1 MRSPCLP
8 PVFCPGSRWFT
19 RGWWT
24 LNSWSCGRTWCG
36 RRAKRRGSNQ
46 VMRNSKNHQKGTM
59 ICELVCNIYV
69 ICNIYIYIYII
80 GWKKTRTHTHHFLWV
95 GSDGFPRLQG
105 RDPRACSMPSTRL
118 ARSPWVCHVF
128 HQKQLTFHRN
138 MTCWCLVRH
147 GDHGVMLCCRI
158 ALVLSDVYILK
169 KLEQQCKRMEI
180 LSNGI
185 IINSYDGSFP
195 RY

>member
-69 ICNIYIYIYII
+69 ICNIYIYYRLE
-80 GWKKTRTHTHHFLWV
+80 KNTDTHTPFSLSRIRWI
-95 GSDGFPRLQG
+95 SAAPRS
-105 RDPRACSMPSTRL
+105 RPKSMQY
-118 ARSPWVCHVF
+118 AF
-128 HQKQLTFHRN
+128 HQIGEVAVGLSRLPPETADVSQEHDL
-138 MTCWCLVRH
+138 
-147 GDHGVMLCCRI
+147 
-158 ALVLSDVYILK
+158 LVLSKAWRSWSNVV
-169 KLEQQCKRMEI
+169 
-180 LSNGI
+180 LSNCACAVGCLYLEKI
-185 IINSYDGSFP
+185 GATMQKNGDTQ
-195 RY
+195 

>member
-1 MRSPCLP
+1 MRSMRSPCLP

-69 ICNIYIYIYII
+69 ICNIYIYII
-80 GWKKTRTHTHHFLWV
+80 GWKKTRTHTHTIFSESDPMDFR
-95 GSDGFPRLQG
+95 GSKVETQEHAVCLPPDWRGRRGFVT
-105 RDPRACSMPSTRL
+105 SST
-118 ARSPWVCHVF
+118 
-128 HQKQLTFHRN
+128 
-138 MTCWCLVRH
+138 
-147 GDHGVMLCCRI
+147 
-158 ALVLSDVYILK
+158 
-169 KLEQQCKRMEI
+169 
-180 LSNGI
+180 
-185 IINSYDGSFP
+185 INSWRFTGTWLAGA
-195 RY
+195 